1 MKKKTIMWLLAAVA
15 ALVLC
20 GVAVSAQPGD
30 NSDPVVTKSYIDKV
44 VSEVKVYIDEKL
56 SGKTVG
62 TEDEEAITTT
72 VFEVVSIPKGKQVVF
87 GASTEFILRAGSG
100 TIFASKQGGIADVTA
115 GEDLGGGKRV
125 PQNHLL
131 IVPRDDGRGFT
142 TESETVIMVKGIYL
156 IQ

>member
-1 MKKKTIMWLLAAVA
+1 MKKRTIMWLLAALS

-20 GVAVSAQPGD
+20 GMAVSAQPGD

-44 VSEVKVYIDEKL
+44 VAEVKDYINEKI
-56 SGKTVG
+56 SGNTESGDDQTVA
-62 TEDEEAITTT
+62 TAASY
-72 VFEVVSIPKGKQVVF
+72 EVVSIPKGKQVVF

-115 GEDLGGGKRV
+115 GEDLDGGKRV
-125 PQNHLL
+125 PKNHLL

>member
-1 MKKKTIMWLLAAVA
+1 MKKRTIMWLLAAVS

-20 GVAVSAQPGD
+20 GITVSAQPGD

-44 VSEVKVYIDEKL
+44 VTEIKDYINEKL
-56 SGKTVG
+56 SGN
-62 TEDEEAITTT
+62 TESEEDQTIVAYSY
-72 VFEVVSIPKGKQVVF
+72 EVVNVPKGKQVVF

-142 TESETVIMVKGIYL
+142 TESETVIMVKGIYS